1 MDFIYLIKGLEKEFS
16 NHCKFKKISF
26 SKIKNL
32 INIMTAQKILDA
44 SSGYSVEFISSDN
57 LITYRL
63 RIEASPVGN
72 IKAFFQDKVRET
84 NGFFLQ
90 VSCENWNGAK
100 LYLEAKTNH
109 PEAVFTNT
117 NDVFSKDTLRIFRYQ

>member
-1 MDFIYLIKGLEKEFS
+1 
-16 NHCKFKKISF
+16 
-26 SKIKNL
+26 
-32 INIMTAQKILDA
+32 MTAQKILDA